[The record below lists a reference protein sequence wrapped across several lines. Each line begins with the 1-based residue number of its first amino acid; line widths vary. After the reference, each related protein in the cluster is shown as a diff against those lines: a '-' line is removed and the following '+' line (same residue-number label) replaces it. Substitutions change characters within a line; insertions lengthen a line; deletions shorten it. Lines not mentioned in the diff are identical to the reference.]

1 MFQTCYE
8 MERYLKDEPKLQ
20 SYKKLPTDLDTPW
33 NLFTAPGPAA
43 AMAVAAA
50 ASWAKVEVVDPL
62 TLDDLNLSERHLDT
76 LSMSS
81 ASSACSGVSWDS
93 SLSCAV
99 LVKKEPVDEDEEDE
113 DEDCYE
119 DTVSSSS
126 DSRRHQG
133 TVNSSGN
140 NSSVNPLELRLVAR
154 ASSAGQSILP
164 TLTPPSSP
172 ESGQGHS
179 NSSNSSSGSVSSSA
193 GDVSMGQGLLRVASG
208 APRSAIVRLTARN
221 STGVTRLISVTQNH
235 FPPIPRNNSSNQVPL
250 GSPASPA
257 GPSPAGTPS
266 CGTTTT
272 AITTTTSTSTNNS
285 NNSTTTNNSNNRHHS
300 RHDHSPDSKRRIHKC
315 QFPGCKK
322 VYTKSSHLKAHQRT
336 HTGQLSL
343 FSFIYIIVIEH
354 H

>member
-1 MFQTCYE
+1 

-20 SYKKLPTDLDTPW
+20 SYKKLPNDLDTPW

-62 TLDDLNLSERHLDT
+62 TLDELNLSERHLDT

-99 LVKKEPVDEDEEDE
+99 LVKKEPVEEDEDDE

-119 DTVSSSS
+119 DVVSCSSESRMYQSAASSSGS
-126 DSRRHQG
+126 
-133 TVNSSGN
+133 NNSGN
-140 NSSVNPLELRLVAR
+140 PVELRLVAR

-179 NSSNSSSGSVSSSA
+179 NSSNSSSSGSVSSST
-193 GDVSMGQGLLRVASG
+193 GEVSVGQGLLRVASG
-208 APRSAIVRLTARN
+208 APRSAIVRLTAR
-221 STGVTRLISVTQNH
+221 SSPGVTRLISVTQSP
-235 FPPIPRNNSSNQVPL
+235 FTPIPRNSSSNSQMQV
-250 GSPASPA
+250 GSPSSPA
-257 GPSPAGTPS
+257 GSNPTGTPS
-266 CGTTTT
+266 GGTTTT
-272 AITTTTSTSTNNS
+272 AATTNN
-285 NNSTTTNNSNNRHHS
+285 NSNNSNNRHHS

-336 HTGQLSL
+336 HTGNNS
-343 FSFIYIIVIEH
+343 FSQPRGEAVSKRFRTESTK
-354 H
+354 

>member
-1 MFQTCYE
+1 

-62 TLDDLNLSERHLDT
+62 TLDELNLSERHLDT

-99 LVKKEPVDEDEEDE
+99 LVKKEPVEEDEDDE

-119 DTVSSSS
+119 DAVSSSS
-126 DSRRHQG
+126 DSRRFQG
-133 TVNSSGN
+133 AASSSGN
-140 NSSVNPLELRLVAR
+140 SSSGNPVELRLVAR

-179 NSSNSSSGSVSSSA
+179 NSSHSSSTGSVSSSA
-193 GDVSMGQGLLRVASG
+193 GDVSVGQGLLRVASG
-208 APRSAIVRLTARN
+208 APRSAIVRLTAR
-221 STGVTRLISVTQNH
+221 SSPGVTRLISVTQNP
-235 FPPIPRNNSSNQVPL
+235 FTPIPRNSSSSSQVQVT
-250 GSPASPA
+250 SPSSPA
-257 GPSPAGTPS
+257 GPNPAGTPS
-266 CGTTTT
+266 GGTTT
-272 AITTTTSTSTNNS
+272 ATTTTN
-285 NNSTTTNNSNNRHHS
+285 NNRHHS

-336 HTGQLSL
+336 HTGRPR
-343 FSFIYIIVIEH
+343 SFP
-354 H
+354 

>member
-1 MFQTCYE
+1 

-62 TLDDLNLSERHLDT
+62 TLDELNLGERHLDS

-99 LVKKEPVDEDEEDE
+99 LVKKEPVQDEEEEE

-119 DTVSSSS
+119 DALSSSS
-126 DSRRHQG
+126 GSRRYQG
-133 TVNSSGN
+133 AASTSNGN
-140 NSSVNPLELRLVAR
+140 PVELRLLAR
-154 ASSAGQSILP
+154 ASSSAQSILP

-179 NSSNSSSGSVSSSA
+179 SSSNSSSSGSVGSA
-193 GDVSMGQGLLRVASG
+193 ADVSVGQGLLRVAAG
-208 APRSAIVRLTARN
+208 TPRSAIVRLTTR
-221 STGVTRLISVTQNH
+221 SSPGVTRLISVTQNS
-235 FPPIPRNNSSNQVPL
+235 FAPAPRNSSSSQIQVGSPSSPL
-250 GSPASPA
+250 G
-257 GPSPAGTPS
+257 PSSATTPS
-266 CGTTTT
+266 GGTTTT
-272 AITTTTSTSTNNS
+272 ATGNS
-285 NNSTTTNNSNNRHHS
+285 RHHS

-336 HTGQLSL
+336 HTGKAVSTLRCLTHRFGQNLL
-343 FSFIYIIVIEH
+343 
-354 H
+354 

>member
-1 MFQTCYE
+1 

-62 TLDDLNLSERHLDT
+62 SLDDLNLSERHLDT

-93 SLSCAV
+93 SVSCAV
-99 LVKKEPVDEDEEDE
+99 LVKKEPVEEDE
-113 DEDCYE
+113 DDEDEYCYE
-119 DTVSSSS
+119 DAVSSSS
-126 DSRRHQG
+126 DSRRCQSAAG
-133 TVNSSGN
+133 SNGSSSSGN
-140 NSSVNPLELRLVAR
+140 PVELRLVAR
-154 ASSAGQSILP
+154 TSSPQSILP

-179 NSSNSSSGSVSSSA
+179 NSSQSSSSGSVTSSA
-193 GDVSMGQGLLRVASG
+193 GDLSVGQGLLRVASG
-208 APRSAIVRLTARN
+208 APRSAIVRLTAR
-221 STGVTRLISVTQNH
+221 SSPGVTRLVSVTQNP
-235 FPPIPRNNSSNQVPL
+235 FTPIPRNNFSSQVQ
-250 GSPASPA
+250 GTSPSPPA
-257 GPSPAGTPS
+257 GSNLAGTQS
-266 CGTTTT
+266 SGNTTS
-272 AITTTTSTSTNNS
+272 ATTTSSGN
-285 NNSTTTNNSNNRHHS
+285 NNRHHS

-336 HTGQLSL
+336 HTGNSSLSL
-343 FSFIYIIVIEH
+343 VTKPVLQDSSVVVRT
-354 H
+354 